1 MAAVPDTRAD
11 LDWPIIRDQ
20 AAGFIT
26 TEYASL
32 DRSGAPIT
40 WPVTPYPGIN
50 AHSVDV
56 STGLTYPL
64 KAERAR
70 RNPKVS
76 LSFSQPLGSGLAD
89 PATFVIHGLAT
100 VRDADLRANS
110 ARYLA
115 ESYARAPQLFDGI
128 PTPVLRRMAFYWAR
142 IWIEITPVRVLWWP
156 GGDLEAA
163 QLWQPQTP
171 PAAPPSDPAPVG
183 RGAGS
188 WNTRDPVHWRV
199 RVRGALDRL
208 GMPVLTS
215 ITPDGWPL
223 PLRVRDA
230 EQTHNRFR
238 VRPPAGVDVV
248 DGPACLTFHTHGEVF
263 DSQENISVIG
273 RCRNGGE
280 YVDFDAERTLNE
292 IILPANPL
300 RRAVYMMSAGRRL
313 RRRLGSEARRRG
325 QRVPRFDELGFSKP
339 KGLEGKD
346 TGP

>member
-1 MAAVPDTRAD
+1 MAAIPTRPT
-11 LDWPIIRDQ
+11 LDWPTMRDQ
-20 AAGFIT
+20 AAAFLT

-40 WPVTPYPGIN
+40 WPVTPYLGRDGRTI
-50 AHSVDV
+50 DV

-76 LSFSQPLGSGLAD
+76 LSFSEPLGSGLAD
-89 PATFVIHGLAT
+89 PATSVIHGLAT
-100 VRDADLRANS
+100 VHDADLRANS

-115 ESYARAPQLFDGI
+115 ESTARATTVGSAFASA

-142 IWIEITPVRVLWWP
+142 IWIEVTPVRVLWWAIGNLDRP
-156 GGDLEAA
+156 P
-163 QLWQPQTP
+163 QLWQPPTP
-171 PAAPPSDPAPVG
+171 ATAPPSDPAPVG

-188 WNTRDPVHWRV
+188 WNTRAPVDWPV

-215 ITPDGWPL
+215 VTPDGWPL
-223 PLRVRDA
+223 PLRARDA
-230 EQTHNRFR
+230 EQTPTGFR

-248 DGPACLTFHTHGEVF
+248 DGPACLTFHTHDEVF
-263 DSQENISVIG
+263 DSQENITVVG
-273 RCRNGGE
+273 RCRNTGD
-280 YVDFDAERTLNE
+280 YVEFDAERTLNE

-300 RRAVYMMSAGRRL
+300 RRAVYVMSAGRRL
-313 RRRLGSEARRRG
+313 RRRLDSEARRRG
-325 QRVPRFDELGFSKP
+325 QRVPRFDELGFSKT
-339 KGLEGKD
+339 
-346 TGP
+346 TG